1 MVSPSSR
8 RLTIAYLRQHW
19 RYSERGACR
28 LLGQARSTLRYLA
41 RERDGEQGLL
51 KSILELTAKH
61 PRYGYRRITTLLR
74 RSGRPVNRKR
84 VHRLWKREGLRVP
97 VRQCKKRRLGQSAN
111 GILRRRAEYV
121 NHVWSYDFVFD
132 ETEDGGTLKML
143 PILDEFSRESL
154 AIEVQRSITA
164 VDVIRV
170 LEQLFEERGEPDFL
184 RSDNGPEFIAKAIQD
199 WLKERKARTLFIAP
213 GAPWEN
219 AYSESFNSRFRD
231 ELLDRELFTSLLEAQ
246 VLVEQ
251 HRREYNEYRPHS
263 RLGGKTPAEF
273 AEAWRASNHADQSKS
288 DAHTSPRIDDL
299 GLGRV
304 SSTPELAGDGL
315 S

>member
-1 MVSPSSR
+1 
-8 RLTIAYLRQHW
+8 LRAHW
-19 RYSERGACR
+19 HYSERGACR
-28 LLGQARSTLRYLA
+28 LLGQARSTQRYMM
-41 RERDGEQGLL
+41 RERDGERGLL
-51 KSILELTAKH
+51 ERILELTAKH

-74 RSGRPVNRKR
+74 RSGCPVNRKR

-111 GILRRRAEYV
+111 GILRRGAEYV

-132 ETEDGGTLKML
+132 ETMDGGTLKML
-143 PILDEFSRESL
+143 PVMEEFGRECL
-154 AIEVQRSITA
+154 AIEVQRSIKA

-170 LEQLFEERGEPDFL
+170 LERLFEKHGEPDFI
-184 RSDNGPEFIAKAIQD
+184 RSDNGPEFIAKAIQE
-199 WLKERKARTLFIAP
+199 WLKERKAKTLFIAP

-231 ELLDRELFTSLLEAQ
+231 ELLDRELFASVLEAQ

-251 HRREYNEYRPHS
+251 HRLEYNEYRPHS
-263 RLGGKTPAEF
+263 ALDGKTPAEF
-273 AEAWRASNHADQSKS
+273 TTAWRASNHVERSKS
-288 DAHTSPRIDDL
+288 DAATRVEHLDL
-299 GLGRV
+299 DKV
-304 SSTPELAGDGL
+304 SSTKKPGGAGL